1 MIKRSIMVCLVAL
14 ISLMYSPSVFAAN
27 WQEVYTKQ
35 GFGTYFIDIDS
46 IDQNEK
52 IVASAT
58 AKYELTPFGAGFF
71 TAIMQGIQKNQE
83 FAKDVDFSRVKSMQH
98 KLYIDIRNYHF
109 ASDGEVLYDSQGNKI
124 YQWPQ
129 HKLQWKVIQEFS
141 DDDQAAK
148 FIISILA
155 ERLYE
160 SYEQ

>member
-1 MIKRSIMVCLVAL
+1 MIKRSIMVCLIAL

-46 IDQNEK
+46 IDQK
-52 IVASAT
+52 KVVVSAT

-83 FAKDVDFSRVKSMQH
+83 FARDVDFSRVKSMQH
-98 KLYIDIRNYHF
+98 KLHIDIRNYQF
-109 ASDGEVLYDSQGNKI
+109 ASDGEVLYDFQGNKI

-129 HKLQWKVIQEFS
+129 HTLQWKVIQEFS

-148 FIISILA
+148 FVISILA